1 MVITYYGGNSFLI
14 QERLQA
20 VKEKYLA
27 KYAGGFNFW
36 KFDLEENIDDLG
48 SVLESQAMFA
58 EKKLVFLRSVFSAAE
73 DKWQNLESV
82 LGKNNWLGKSEE
94 VILIPY
100 DFSGGEKSKKR
111 LDFLKTLGEAK
122 EFKNLDKPRLIDWCL
137 KKASET
143 GLKISRADLAYLID
157 GVGCDTHRV
166 WNEIAKLAAY
176 GNGIVTQK
184 SIKDLASFDS
194 FSNNFA
200 VTDALLQRNIPL
212 ALKELEAQWQ
222 KNEEPVMVLGA
233 LVWQFRIM
241 IQLAAGRF
249 SSSDEAAQ
257 KLKLNPWVAKKALS
271 ALKNF
276 TYAQLKNIYQNL
288 ADADWAMKTGAQ
300 DGREALADFIYGL
313 LKA

>member
-1 MVITYYGGNSFLI
+1 MVYLYYGENSFLI
-14 QERLQA
+14 QERLQM

-27 KYAGGFNFW
+27 KYAAGFNFW

-58 EKKLVFLRSVFSAAE
+58 EKKLIFLRSVFAVTE
-73 DKWQNLESV
+73 DIWQILERV
-82 LGKNNWLGKSEE
+82 MRKNGWLGKSEE
-94 VILIPY
+94 VILILY
-100 DFSGGEKSKKR
+100 DFSGAEKSKKR

-137 KKASET
+137 KKAGET
-143 GLKISRADLAYLID
+143 SIKVSRADLAYLID
-157 GVGCDTHRV
+157 GMGCDTHRV
-166 WNEIAKLAAY
+166 WNELAKLATY
-176 GNGIVTQK
+176 GNGVVARK
-184 SIKDLASFDS
+184 SIQDLVSFDT

-200 VTDALLQRNIPL
+200 VADALLQKNIPL
-212 ALKELEAQWQ
+212 ALKELEVQWQ

-241 IQLAAGRF
+241 VQLAGSKF
-249 SSSDEAAQ
+249 SSVDEAA
-257 KLKLNPWVAKKALS
+257 KNLKINPWVAKKALS

-276 TYAQLKNIYQNL
+276 TYPQLKSIYQNL
-288 ADADWAMKTGAQ
+288 ADADLAVKTGAQ
-300 DGREALADFIYGL
+300 DGREALTDFTYRF